1 MSSNLVDKASEI
13 LRLTHDGKD
22 LLPSQLKLVQLALEG
37 SGLDEQGRLALGQLY
52 ESATQPRSI
61 LRVEMPAHALET
73 LMDAYRNRDPKLL
86 TLLEEFQV
94 LAIHPWDEHDLAVWE
109 NEGGK

>member
-1 MSSNLVDKASEI
+1 MATSGNAEFSLVVHSF
-13 LRLTHDGKD
+13 HVFKD
-22 LLPSQLKLVQLALEG
+22 LSPPQLKLVQLALEA
-37 SGLDEQGRLALGQLY
+37 SALDEQARLALEQLY

-61 LRVEMPAHALET
+61 FRVEMPAHALVT
-73 LMDAYRNRDPKLL
+73 LMNRYRKRDPKLL
-86 TLLEEFQV
+86 ALLEEFQV

>member
-1 MSSNLVDKASEI
+1 
-13 LRLTHDGKD
+13 
-22 LLPSQLKLVQLALEG
+22 
-37 SGLDEQGRLALGQLY
+37 
-52 ESATQPRSI
+52 
-61 LRVEMPAHALET
+61 MPAHALET